1 MRETDISY
9 NIRAIGRAI
18 DVINVIAQSS
28 EPLKLIEISARSNL
42 NKTTTLRIL
51 ANLQQ
56 AGWVYRLE
64 GDVYSLGFKL
74 LAISQN
80 VASSLCSYK
89 AVRDAIVRVSR
100 DTHETVLFSI
110 WDGENAVCIDKATG
124 TFYIGIIQ
132 QINEVTPIN
141 AGATGFATL
150 MTMEEKDARK
160 ILQTSSFR
168 SYTLKTP
175 VTVESLYNKYDL
187 MQKNKYIVTSGEKD
201 EGIVGVATGIYLSYE
216 KQYGSISIVAPENR
230 VDEERLEFFIK
241 RLLQEK
247 QYLDSII

>member
-1 MRETDISY
+1 MQKAAGSSLERAVQPAPRADRPGKEILRETDISY

-28 EPLKLIEISARSNL
+28 EPLKLIEISAKSNL

-80 VASSLCSYK
+80 VASSLSSYK

-100 DTHETVLFSI
+100 DTHETVR
-110 WDGENAVCIDKATG
+110 AVP
-124 TFYIGIIQ
+124 
-132 QINEVTPIN
+132 E
-141 AGATGFATL
+141 
-150 MTMEEKDARK
+150 
-160 ILQTSSFR
+160 
-168 SYTLKTP
+168 P
-175 VTVESLYNKYDL
+175 VGYYN
-187 MQKNKYIVTSGEKD
+187 
-201 EGIVGVATGIYLSYE
+201 
-216 KQYGSISIVAPENR
+216 
-230 VDEERLEFFIK
+230 
-241 RLLQEK
+241 
-247 QYLDSII
+247 